1 MSLKAIIWVM
11 EEAPVESHTELV
23 VLYALAD
30 RASDDGTAAWPSQD
44 WIAHRARCS
53 TRTVRRSLT
62 SMEKRGVIRRG
73 NQALTSH
80 LGSGRRPTVWDLNMD
95 AKRTNQVSG
104 HPVRPTKADT
114 GDTQSGHTGQPKRTE
129 RVTKVDTA
137 MSYEPS
143 LTTHEPSKNHRGA
156 RKEKTQPSERG
167 TRLPEN
173 WQPPIE
179 TNNNLGKKYPH
190 VDLDEELEIFRDY
203 WAAKTGK
210 DAVKRDWVATW
221 RNWVRRTSKWGSAQS
236 GKTTQAENEE
246 IWSIEI

>member
-11 EEAPVESHTELV
+11 EEAPVENHGELA

-30 RASDDGTAAWPSQD
+30 RADDNGHAAWPSQE
-44 WIAHRARCS
+44 WLSYRARC
-53 TRTVRRSLT
+53 TDRTVRNHLSNL
-62 SMEKRGVIRRG
+62 EDRGVIERGDYRLVEHFPRNRRPIVW
-73 NQALTSH
+73 NLNMSLTRPEKWRPENI
-80 LGSGRRPTVWDLNMD
+80 SGRKILTPRPENPDTLTGKSEQLDR
-95 AKRTNQVSG
+95 KGVSD
-104 HPVRPTKADT
+104 K
-114 GDTQSGHTGQPKRTE
+114 
-129 RVTKVDTA
+129 
-137 MSYEPS
+137 PS
-143 LTTHEPSKNHRGA
+143 LNPPRTIQEPRGA

-179 TNNNLGKKYPH
+179 TNNNLGEKYPH